1 MQYPSYKVSGH
12 DLYIVDG
19 KAVVPYGT
27 LVIQETKAPAGYEVS
42 DDTWLVTFTEGSDGN
57 VVRTWYDGKGNKLGT
72 AAGVSVGNTRDPGT
86 AAILEPVENPTLKTT
101 ALDKTTGLHEGNY
114 QGDKTV
120 VKDTVSIGKI
130 VKGQTYT
137 VRGTL
142 MDKDTGK
149 ALKDVNDINLT
160 YITYSADPSGSP
172 YLQVLESAHLPP

>member
-1 MQYPSYKVSGH
+1 MYKTDKNGVLLLSNKEAKVSG
-12 DLYIVDG
+12 DELYING
-19 KAVVPYGT
+19 NTPQIPYGT
-27 LVIQETKAPAGYEVS
+27 LVIKETKAPAGYEVS

-57 VVRTWYDGKGNKLGT
+57 VVRTFYSADGKKLDAKKNKIDVDN
-72 AAGVSVGNTRDPGT
+72 ANTPGT
-86 AAILEPVENPTLKTT
+86 AAILEPVETPTLKTT

-120 VKDTVSIGKI
+120 VKDTVSLGKI

-149 ALKDVNDINLT
+149 ADFGLFSYPFLSISKR
-160 YITYSADPSGSP
+160 A
-172 YLQVLESAHLPP
+172 